1 MVVSARSW
9 NLGAVVLSAVA
20 VSTGSGQAVAF
31 APNLCNLVP
40 KSIEYTILEAT
51 QTCSS
56 FLASNGAGNPCTC
69 LDDVSYDNA

>member
-1 MVVSARSW
+1 MVLSARSW
-9 NLGAVVLSAVA
+9 TLGAVIFSAVA

-31 APNLCNLVP
+31 APNLCSLVP
-40 KSIEYTILEAT
+40 ESIEYTILEGT

-56 FLASNGAGNPCTC
+56 FLASSGAGNPCTC